1 MAKFKCLDSKC
12 GQFFDGEDMTTTQC
26 PHCGSTEFE
35 KVGGNIPW
43 KIIGIIGGVLIAV
56 IILIA
61 IIIPPASQPI
71 VSMQDKGQVLVL
83 EVKNVKVA
91 NLKKEYRFVVY
102 DETNSMHQTLSFN
115 GKTNLVQYNIS
126 HMLSGQCYNFALER
140 KDGKHIDNLRWS
152 TSTQYCV
159 PVPPAPPAKPV
170 IESIEIGASDS
181 ERQVYK
187 KVTIYMK
194 EEGDYTYVIG
204 DIKQSSPEFTDLKP
218 GEYTVYVSNS
228 DGVKT
233 SQEIILKK
241 IKRLPPPLTLTQI
254 QSVFDKVSSGAM
266 SASVAQDSLANGN
279 VDLSITIQPGDI
291 KTLWGALMQAAMG
304 ESFVVGDFQNNPN
317 TNKIKS
323 GTLKLSRK

>member
-1 MAKFKCLDSKC
+1 MAKFKCLNSDC
-12 GQFFDGEDMTTTQC
+12 NQIFDGDMSTMEC
-26 PHCGSTEFE
+26 PHCGSTEF
-35 KVGGNIPW
+35 KKAGGNIPW
-43 KIIGIIGGVLIAV
+43 KIIGIIGGILVAV
-56 IILIA
+56 II
-61 IIIPPASQPI
+61 IILFILPSDQPI
-71 VSMQDKGQVLVL
+71 ASMQDKGHVLVL
-83 EVKNVKVA
+83 EVKNVKEA
-91 NLKKEYRFVVY
+91 KLQKEYRFVVY
-102 DETNSMHQTLSFN
+102 DETNSMHQVLNFN
-115 GKTNLVQYNIS
+115 GKTNLVQYDVS
-126 HMLSGQCYNFALER
+126 YMLLGQCYNFALER
-140 KDGKHIDNLRWS
+140 KDGKRIENLKWS

-170 IESIEIGASDS
+170 IESIEIGASDP

-228 DGVKT
+228 DGVET

-279 VDLSITIQPGDI
+279 VDLLITIQPGDI
-291 KTLWGALMQAAMG
+291 KTLWGALMEAAMG
-304 ESFVVGDFQNNPN
+304 ESFVVGGFQNNPS

>member
-43 KIIGIIGGVLIAV
+43 KIIGIIGGILVVV
-56 IILIA
+56 IIIIA
-61 IIIPPASQPI
+61 MLSSSDHPI
-71 VSMQDKGQVLVL
+71 ASMQDKGHVLVL
-83 EVKNVKVA
+83 EVKNVKEA
-91 NLKKEYRFVVY
+91 KLQKEYRFVVY
-102 DETNSMHQTLSFN
+102 DETNSMHQVLNFN
-115 GKTNLVQYNIS
+115 GKTNLVQYDVS
-126 HMLSGQCYNFALER
+126 YMLLGQCYNFALER
-140 KDGKHIDNLRWS
+140 KDGKRIENLKWS
-152 TSTQYCV
+152 TSTRYCV

-228 DGVKT
+228 DGVET

-279 VDLSITIQPGDI
+279 VDLYTTIQPGDI

-304 ESFVVGDFQNNPN
+304 ESFVVGGFQNNPS